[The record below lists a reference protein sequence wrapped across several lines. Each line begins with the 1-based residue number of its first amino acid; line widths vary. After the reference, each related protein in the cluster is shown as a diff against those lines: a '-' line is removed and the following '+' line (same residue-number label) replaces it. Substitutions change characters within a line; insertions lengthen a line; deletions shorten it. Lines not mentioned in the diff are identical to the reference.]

1 MTVYEGNV
9 TFLIPDG
16 FYTTV
21 DADDIDDAEF
31 RMIEQAKD
39 YDADASQI
47 IVENLRKVDN
57 F

>member
-1 MTVYEGNV
+1 MTIYEGNV

-21 DADDIDDAEF
+21 DADDIDEAEF

-39 YDADASQI
+39 YDVSASNI
-47 IVENLRKVDN
+47 IVEDLRKIDN
-57 F
+57 

>member
-1 MTVYEGNV
+1 MTIYEGNV

-21 DADDIDDAEF
+21 DADDIDEAEF

-39 YDADASQI
+39 YDVDASNI
-47 IVENLRKVDN
+47 IVEDLRKVDN
-57 F
+57 V

>member
-1 MTVYEGNV
+1 LTIYEGNV

-57 F
+57 H